1 MQKKSVSKSDKKPV
15 FEPPEIFSTK
25 AYFPEPQGDKETEK
39 EETSEKN
46 SWKMKFC
53 LHDYIGSTK
62 EAVNAFQFYMVYSKF
77 IWTLVGWK
85 ESYYMEQ
92 EILWSWIAADL

>member
-1 MQKKSVSKSDKKPV
+1 M

-85 ESYYMEQ
+85 ESYNIKQ

>member
-1 MQKKSVSKSDKKPV
+1 M

-53 LHDYIGSTK
+53 LHDYIGCTK
-62 EAVNAFQFYMVYSKF
+62 ETVNAFQFYMVYSKF

-85 ESYYMEQ
+85 ESYYIKQ